1 MATPAFAALH
11 HTPGEVY
18 AGSSNGCLFV
28 GRRTPGDYM
37 DDDDEL
43 LDDADDEIFRS
54 TFMQPSVTLFTSVD
68 HQYNDSSMDVSP
80 EFVPGPVTASTCHR
94 EVTNTQLV
102 PKIEFSSIAEEYPLP
117 VTSDA
122 NLASYRPSSITNY
135 RSCGLEAAAGAQIS
149 NSQQG
154 GDFSILGRITPVMI
168 PIQEDA
174 ETNAMTVPNRSSLLQ
189 SDSDNDRKSPFA
201 DTVLQLPKRYQYVAT
216 KTEED
221 DMEVRFTFTACLLGK
236 CSPCT
241 HDSLFARIF
250 FACVATSMGDPRE
263 RVSQIL
269 RTAAARA
276 TVGNC

>member
-1 MATPAFAALH
+1 
-11 HTPGEVY
+11 
-18 AGSSNGCLFV
+18 
-28 GRRTPGDYM
+28 M

-54 TFMQPSVTLFTSVD
+54 TSIQPSVTLFTSID

-117 VTSDA
+117 VTSNA
-122 NLASYRPSSITNY
+122 NLASYRPSSIVNY

-154 GDFSILGRITPVMI
+154 GDFSILGRITPVMM

-201 DTVLQLPKRYQYVAT
+201 DTVLQPPKRYQYVAT

-236 CSPCT
+236 CSSYT
-241 HDSLFARIF
+241 HNSLFARIF

-269 RTAAARA
+269 RTTAARA
-276 TVGNC
+276 TMGKC